1 MDAGEAGNP
10 WIDEE
15 VYLGASRIPVFLN
28 FTECVDYGYVLEG
41 NGNNQTIKQNST
53 EKSAA
58 LQGLGKEQVMVCP
71 HQHFISE
78 KTAVQF

>member
-28 FTECVDYGYVLEG
+28 FTELQVCLFALNVDNPDVLTMVTCSREMV
-41 NGNNQTIKQNST
+41 TIR
-53 EKSAA
+53 
-58 LQGLGKEQVMVCP
+58 P
-71 HQHFISE
+71 
-78 KTAVQF
+78 